1 MASED
6 VEAARTPDRNLPRGV
21 ATRNFK
27 KPRLNTSM
35 SGRIAIS
42 FYVLD
47 VTAVLLMVFGLLS
60 ALSGLCLVKPEL
72 VERATL
78 GLLSGYAVCSR
89 LHLDWPIL
97 ATILTAVVHGVAGLD
112 VWFLR
117 MGRDFWWLWFLGL
130 AVAAW
135 LIYIYLG

>member
-1 MASED
+1 MASKD
-6 VEAARTPDRNLPRGV
+6 AEAARTPDRNLPSGV

-47 VTAVLLMVFGLLS
+47 VTAVLLVVLGLLS
-60 ALSGLCLVKPEL
+60 ALSGLCLVKPGL

-78 GLLSGYAVCSR
+78 GLLSGYAACTR
-89 LHLDWPIL
+89 LHIDWPIL
-97 ATILTAVVHGVAGLD
+97 AAVLTAVLHGVAGLD
-112 VWFLR
+112 VWLLR
-117 MGRDFWWLWFLGL
+117 MGRDFWWLWPLGL

-135 LIYIYLG
+135 FIYIYLG